1 MRRPRDSESP
11 AESGSTPYSFF
22 RVIAQT
28 FGEAPG
34 TLDAILKG
42 TGVEPADLGNHRVAF
57 NLAQQLRQI
66 DNLNRLV
73 GRDWVLKAP
82 RLFAVT
88 SHDALGVAILNA
100 PTIRGSLKVIKE
112 QLPKRVTRVRTSLV
126 ESKAGASLSIS
137 LGADLSHD
145 QSRPLAEIFLLST
158 LRFVEAL
165 SPRPPVGIRLSFA
178 APEPDHASAL
188 RTVTGVEIDF
198 HALSNSIFVPQA
210 YLDIRSSFA
219 DPSLYAI
226 ACERLEQ
233 DARASR
239 TSDGVRSN
247 VARMLAGSERGRVDA
262 SLIAR
267 SLGLSTRTLTRKLG
281 EAGTDFR
288 EMTDAELQ
296 RRAGSYLKSGAFTM
310 AEIGERLGY
319 ADPTGFSRAMKRWRL
334 ADQA

>member
-1 MRRPRDSESP
+1 M
-11 AESGSTPYSFF
+11 
-22 RVIAQT
+22 
-28 FGEAPG
+28 
-34 TLDAILKG
+34 
-42 TGVEPADLGNHRVAF
+42 
-57 NLAQQLRQI
+57 
-66 DNLNRLV
+66 
-73 GRDWVLKAP
+73 
-82 RLFAVT
+82 
-88 SHDALGVAILNA
+88 
-100 PTIRGSLKVIKE
+100 
-112 QLPKRVTRVRTSLV
+112 TRVRTSLV

-267 SLGLSTRTLTRKLG
+267 TLTRKLG

>member
-1 MRRPRDSESP
+1 MRKQRDSESP

-28 FGEAPG
+28 FGQTPG
-34 TLDAILKG
+34 TLDAILQG
-42 TGVEPADLGNHRVAF
+42 TGVEPANLDNHRVAF

-100 PTIRGSLKVIKE
+100 PTIRGGLKVIRE
-112 QLPKRVTRVRTSLV
+112 QLPKRVTRVRTNLA
-126 ESKAGASLSIS
+126 ESNAGASLSIS

-165 SPRPPVGIRLSFA
+165 SPRPPFGIRLSFA
-178 APEPDHASAL
+178 APEPNHAPAVRGL
-188 RTVTGVEIDF
+188 TGVEIDYS
-198 HALSNSIFVPQA
+198 ALSNTIFVPQG
-210 YLDIRSSFA
+210 YLDVPSSFA
-219 DPSLYAI
+219 DPSLYTV
-226 ACERLEQ
+226 ACERLEH

-247 VARMLAGSERGRVDA
+247 VARMLAGSESGRLDA

-267 SLGLSTRTLTRKLG
+267 SLGLSSRTLTRKLAG
-281 EAGTDFR
+281 AGTDVR
-288 EMTDAELQ
+288 RMTDAELQ
-296 RRAGSYLKSGAFTM
+296 RRASSYLKSGAFTM
-310 AEIGERLGY
+310 AEVSEWLGY

-334 ADQA
+334 ADQT